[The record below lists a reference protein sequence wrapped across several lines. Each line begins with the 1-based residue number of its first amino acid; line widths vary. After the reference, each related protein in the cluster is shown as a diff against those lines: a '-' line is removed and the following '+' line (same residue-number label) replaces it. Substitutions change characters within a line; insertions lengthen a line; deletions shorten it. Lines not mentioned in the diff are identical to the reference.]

1 MNLPQLLRT
10 INARL
15 ITVESPVLEKAL
27 KANFAFS
34 VFLYRLA
41 GKMKPG
47 SEAIARIDNFDSS
60 IRMSVDRS
68 RFIGASLYWT
78 GFHEFREFIFLHRF
92 LKPDMVV
99 ADIGANQGEYA
110 LFAAKRLNSGHVLA
124 FEPVPAIISQ
134 LQGNI
139 RLNGFT
145 NITVFEAGLSD
156 KIGQVSIHELEG
168 DNEGLATLHPGGRKP
183 VSSINIA
190 LDTLDHVAET
200 QALRR
205 LDFVKMDIEG
215 EELKALHGSRN
226 VIRKYRPVFMI
237 EINRTTFEAAGYAV
251 GDIAA
256 FFHDAGY
263 VPYHIGK
270 RGVLEACGT
279 LPDFGNIIF
288 RPQ

>member
-1 MNLPQLLRT
+1 MNVPQLLRA

-15 ITVESPVLEKAL
+15 ITVESPVAEKLL
-27 KANFAFS
+27 KTCFAFS
-34 VFLYRLA
+34 VFLYRRA

-47 SEAIARIDNFDSS
+47 PEAITRIDNFDGS

-92 LKPDMVV
+92 LKPDMVF
-99 ADIGANQGEYA
+99 ADVGANQGEYS
-110 LFAAKRLNSGHVLA
+110 LFAAKRLSSGRVLA
-124 FEPVPAIISQ
+124 FEPLPVIIAQ

-145 NITVFEAGLSD
+145 NVQVFEAGLSD
-156 KIGQVSIHELEG
+156 APGQVAIHELEG

-183 VSSINIA
+183 VSSTHIS
-190 LDTLDHVAET
+190 LETLDRVAE
-200 QALRR
+200 AEGLRR
-205 LDFVKMDIEG
+205 LDFVKIDIEG
-215 EELKALHGSRN
+215 EELKALHGSRA
-226 VIRKYRPVFMI
+226 VIQKYRPVFMI

-251 GDIAA
+251 RDISD
-256 FFHDAGY
+256 FFREAGY
-263 VPYHIGK
+263 AAYKIGK
-270 RGVLEACGT
+270 RGALEPCAA
-279 LPDFGNIIF
+279 LPDFANIIF